1 VAITGSGS
9 SSSATVFSSSYRLF
23 NPINH
28 KDTTQ
33 QAGPYC
39 GGVFVDGRFVFDFTA
54 LFDVALRDVRGD
66 AEVFDFPMEQFAVGQ
81 GQAAPGRAGWAQK
94 KDVWS
99 CREQVVRE
107 EIVKEEVVKAEVVR
121 KKLVHAVVE
130 ERAKTNRG
138 SSSSCSGGGSSGDTV
153 WLPCCNTC
161 FFMTN

>member
-81 GQAAPGRAGWAQK
+81 GQAAPGGAGWAQK

-107 EIVKEEVVKAEVVR
+107 EVVTEEVVKEEVVRKMLVR
-121 KKLVHAVVE
+121 ALVE
-130 ERAKTNRG
+130 ERAKTNSG

-153 WLPCCNTC
+153 WQYLVVTLVSS
-161 FFMTN
+161 

>member
-1 VAITGSGS
+1 MAITGSGS

-81 GQAAPGRAGWAQK
+81 GQAAPGGAGWAQK

-107 EIVKEEVVKAEVVR
+107 EVVKEEVVR
-121 KKLVHAVVE
+121 KMLAHAVVE
-130 ERAKTNRG
+130 ERAKTNSG

-153 WLPCCNTC
+153 WQYLVVTVVSS
-161 FFMTN
+161 

>member
-1 VAITGSGS
+1 M
-9 SSSATVFSSSYRLF
+9 FSSSYRLF

-81 GQAAPGRAGWAQK
+81 GQAAPGGAGWAQK

-99 CREQVVRE
+99 CREQVVKE
-107 EIVKEEVVKAEVVR
+107 EVVKEEVVKEEVVKEEVVR
-121 KKLVHAVVE
+121 KMLVRALVE
-130 ERAKTNRG
+130 ERAKTNSG

-153 WLPCCNTC
+153 WQYLVAKLVSS
-161 FFMTN
+161 

>member
-1 VAITGSGS
+1 M
-9 SSSATVFSSSYRLF
+9 FSSSYRLF

-81 GQAAPGRAGWAQK
+81 GQAAPGGAGWAQK

-99 CREQVVRE
+99 CREQVVKE
-107 EIVKEEVVKAEVVR
+107 EVVKEEVVRKMLVR
-121 KKLVHAVVE
+121 ALVE
-130 ERAKTNRG
+130 ERAKTNSG

-153 WLPCCNTC
+153 WQYLVATLVSS
-161 FFMTN
+161 